1 MMDAT
6 ALIGNVRRE
15 LKEIAPGIEQMK
27 AEVAAAKREVEVML
41 AHLKTM
47 RDELEMA
54 QRATIA
60 EVDRLNG
67 VVKEILSSI
76 HAASKG

>member
-6 ALIGNVRRE
+6 ALIGTVRRE
-15 LKEIAPGIEQMK
+15 LKEIAPGIEAMK
-27 AEVAAAKREVEVML
+27 AEVAAAKREVDVML

-47 RDELEMA
+47 RDELETA

-60 EVDRLNG
+60 EVTRLNG
-67 VVKEILSSI
+67 IVTDILTSI
-76 HAASKG
+76 ADAKKG

>member
-6 ALIGNVRRE
+6 ALIGTVRRE

-27 AEVAAAKREVEVML
+27 AEVAAAKREVDAML

-47 RDELEMA
+47 RDELETA

-60 EVDRLNG
+60 EVNRLNG
-67 VVKEILSSI
+67 IVTDILTSI
-76 HAASKG
+76 ADAKKG